1 MSDRISPQCGAERSR
16 RLASDFSSS
25 DRKGVCPQDP
35 TKAADLD
42 HKVSSDVAWL
52 ADTYAVIKAKRP
64 LATVII
70 GGLSSW

>member
-1 MSDRISPQCGAERSR
+1 
-16 RLASDFSSS
+16 
-25 DRKGVCPQDP
+25 VCPQDP

-42 HKVSSDVAWL
+42 YKVSSDVAWL